1 MGIVILLFSFEQ
13 VILSNGIEIIPI
25 SMRKYALLIGFP
37 ENKIPSGRQYDTGL
51 VLKEFEKGEELVN
64 YISHSLKAYPSK
76 PIGFRFKHPILNLL
90 FGMYAS
96 DRGFS
101 LLKVFIPEDEQERF
115 VSILDTLP
123 DTLVA
128 GEYNLDN
135 LEPGGGFFIV
145 PSKAQG
151 YYNLPPDTRE
161 MGYLRFLFL
170 MEIIKER
177 GFTPVFSKTGRK
189 IPFYIKGDLLEI
201 LGCLGKGIGEKE
213 MEDARR
219 RVLSFYR
226 SIKNDPLKRAIFL
239 SVSGVNPEDFDLR
252 WKDWILI
259 LDRDVIE
266 ELRLKYQRGGIFAV
280 PPQRIPYISI
290 LLPGSIIDS

>member
-37 ENKIPSGRQYDTGL
+37 ENRIPEGRQYDTGL
-51 VLKEFEKGEELVN
+51 VLKEFETGKGVIEF
-64 YISHSLKAYPSK
+64 IRDSLERLPSK
-76 PIGFRFKHPILNLL
+76 PIGFRFRHPILNLL

-101 LLKVFIPEDEQERF
+101 LLKVFIPEDEHERF
-115 VSILDTLP
+115 VSILDTFP

-135 LEPGGGFFIV
+135 LEPVGGFFIV

-170 MEIIKER
+170 MEIVKER

-201 LGCLGKGIGEKE
+201 LVCLGKGIDEKE

-219 RVLSFYR
+219 RVHAFYED
-226 SIKNDPLKRAIFL
+226 IKNDPLKRAVFL

-252 WKDWILI
+252 WEDWILI

-266 ELRLKYQRGGIFAV
+266 ELRLKYQRGGIIAV
-280 PPQRIPYISI
+280 APQRIPYMSI